1 MPARQRLKTASDIYH
16 RSEHGGSPPL
26 RPRNPAPTN
35 LSSGAVMPAYPSS
48 FDYLIA
54 YAIVFTAGVL
64 TSVGLRQY
72 TGKIRRAATAH
83 A

>member
-1 MPARQRLKTASDIYH
+1 
-16 RSEHGGSPPL
+16 
-26 RPRNPAPTN
+26 
-35 LSSGAVMPAYPSS
+35 MPAYPSP

-72 TGKIRRAATAH
+72 TGKIRREATAH
-83 A
+83 G

>member
-1 MPARQRLKTASDIYH
+1 
-16 RSEHGGSPPL
+16 
-26 RPRNPAPTN
+26 
-35 LSSGAVMPAYPSS
+35 MPAYPSP

-64 TSVGLRQY
+64 TSVALRQY
-72 TGKIRRAATAH
+72 TGKIRREATAH